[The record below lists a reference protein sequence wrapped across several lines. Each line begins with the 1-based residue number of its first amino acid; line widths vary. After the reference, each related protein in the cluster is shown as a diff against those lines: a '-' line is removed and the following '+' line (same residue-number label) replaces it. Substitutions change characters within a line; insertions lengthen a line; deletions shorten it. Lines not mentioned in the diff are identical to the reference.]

1 MNAKRQAVRAGIKF
15 LFMSGLGKGGKD
27 LSINIGASCTL
38 FSDFKYSEKASWI
51 CKPHVYPGKVCE
63 VRNFG

>member
-1 MNAKRQAVRAGIKF
+1 MQSQANWAEIKF

-27 LSINIGASCTL
+27 LSINIEASCTL
-38 FSDFKYSEKASWI
+38 FSDFKYSEKDSWI
-51 CKPHVYPGKVCE
+51 CKPHIYPGKRCV